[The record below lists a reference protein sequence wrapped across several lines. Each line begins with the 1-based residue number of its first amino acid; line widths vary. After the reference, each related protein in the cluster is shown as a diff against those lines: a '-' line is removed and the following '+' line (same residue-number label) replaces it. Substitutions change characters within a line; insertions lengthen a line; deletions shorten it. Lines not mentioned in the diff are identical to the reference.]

1 MQKKFN
7 AILVTE
13 DSDFGEWVFAHNES
27 SIGIIFL
34 KYHYRDLEKISQTL
48 IDTLKKFKKE
58 LYNKFV
64 VITPKKVRIRKI

>member
-1 MQKKFN
+1 M
-7 AILVTE
+7 TE